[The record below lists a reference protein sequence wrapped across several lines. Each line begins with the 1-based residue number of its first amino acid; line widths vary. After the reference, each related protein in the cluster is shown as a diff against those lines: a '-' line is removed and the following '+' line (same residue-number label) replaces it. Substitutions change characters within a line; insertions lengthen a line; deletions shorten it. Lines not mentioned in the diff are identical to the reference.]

1 MHPVPVISTIYTG
14 RSVFPHHS
22 PLTAHISSLDMAHQV
37 LIVLCLVLAAVNAGK
52 LAAPVAPYAAPYTAA
67 GAYGGYRGYGRAYA
81 PGAYGGAYAAGAYG
95 GAYAAGAYGGAY
107 APGAYAPG
115 EYDPNPQYTFSYNVA
130 EPLTGDF
137 KDQEE
142 TRNGDVVQGRYSLL
156 EADGSR
162 RVVEYTADPVGGFNA
177 VVSKEGGVAVPPG
190 AAPGVTAPVPYARPG
205 VAPYAGYAGRVAPY
219 GAAPYAAAPY
229 AAAPYAAAPY
239 AAAPYAAAPYAAP
252 YSAAAA
258 PYRAW

>member
-81 PGAYGGAYAAGAYG
+81 PGAYG

-190 AAPGVTAPVPYARPG
+190 AAPGVTAPVSYARPG

-219 GAAPYAAAPY
+219 GPPPPTAAPYAAAPY

-239 AAAPYAAAPYAAP
+239 
-252 YSAAAA
+252 SAAAA